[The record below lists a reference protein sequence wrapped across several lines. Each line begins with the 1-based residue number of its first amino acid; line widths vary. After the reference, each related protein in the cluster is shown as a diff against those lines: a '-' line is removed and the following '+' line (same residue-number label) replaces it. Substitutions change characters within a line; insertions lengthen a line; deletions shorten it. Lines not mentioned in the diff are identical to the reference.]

1 MNLDLDGAERVEDED
16 REDIQE
22 NIKEAS
28 KQGDLSPRHVNQL
41 NKGKR
46 SSKIVF
52 WNIRSV
58 NTQNSFERLTD
69 LKRRNKY
76 AYIALLEPPFQGPQQ
91 IDEYEKKL
99 KMENVVV
106 NLCKNMDFLE

>member
-1 MNLDLDGAERVEDED
+1 MID
-16 REDIQE
+16 
-22 NIKEAS
+22 
-28 KQGDLSPRHVNQL
+28 
-41 NKGKR
+41 
-46 SSKIVF
+46 KIVF

-91 IDEYEKKL
+91 IDEYEKKTEDG
-99 KMENVVV
+99 KCC
-106 NLCKNMDFLE
+106 CKSL

>member
-46 SSKIVF
+46 SSKAA
-52 WNIRSV
+52 
-58 NTQNSFERLTD
+58 
-69 LKRRNKY
+69 NKKTMSSMVK
-76 AYIALLEPPFQGPQQ
+76 PPLVKQ
-91 IDEYEKKL
+91 
-99 KMENVVV
+99 
-106 NLCKNMDFLE
+106 